1 MFQAAILEVLRGGD
15 HDWARTITA
24 EALRIARDE
33 GLTANVISAV
43 QVAATLAA
51 ERADIKAAAVLLGGA
66 ARHIEP
72 LAPVRGDEIT
82 SACIDRTQAAIDAA
96 AFDRATVQ
104 RQIDTMTLDDLITMA
119 LESLA

>member
-1 MFQAAILEVLRGGD
+1 M
-15 HDWARTITA
+15 
-24 EALRIARDE
+24 
-33 GLTANVISAV
+33 N
-43 QVAATLAA
+43 
-51 ERADIKAAAVLLGGA
+51 
-66 ARHIEP
+66 
-72 LAPVRGDEIT
+72 GDEIT